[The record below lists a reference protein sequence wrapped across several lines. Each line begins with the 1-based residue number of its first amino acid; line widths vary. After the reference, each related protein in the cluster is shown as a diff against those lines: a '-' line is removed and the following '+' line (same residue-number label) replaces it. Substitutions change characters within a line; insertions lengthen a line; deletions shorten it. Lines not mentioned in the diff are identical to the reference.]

1 MHNVD
6 GLLNKDGSITQVL
19 DVILHV
25 DGHSERTTFAVA
37 NLSKLDII
45 LGFTWLVEHNLEI
58 NWQSCKVSL
67 SCCPDKCHTCR
78 SEVREEQKA
87 LRKSAK

>member
-6 GLLNKDGSITQVL
+6 SSLNEDGSITQIV
-19 DVILHV
+19 DAILHI

-45 LGFTWLVEHNLEI
+45 LGFTWLVEHNPEV
-58 NWQSCKVSL
+58 NWQTL
-67 SCCPDKCHTCR
+67 
-78 SEVREEQKA
+78 
-87 LRKSAK
+87 